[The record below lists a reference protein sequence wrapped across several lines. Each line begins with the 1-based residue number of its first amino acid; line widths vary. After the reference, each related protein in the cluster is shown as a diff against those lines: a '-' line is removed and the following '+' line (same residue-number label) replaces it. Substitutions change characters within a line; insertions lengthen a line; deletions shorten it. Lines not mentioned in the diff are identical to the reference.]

1 MNTVRGGIR
10 LIKTDQVVLDLGR
23 SKVCLKVPVNAD
35 VLAMD
40 DAPAVVDSGRAIRDA
55 LNNPIGCEPLESLVK
70 QKAASRPDAT
80 AVIVISDN
88 TRSVPYKGESGIL
101 WPIVDTLLSNGIS
114 ASNILILVATGT
126 HRALT
131 REELEDMLDFRIFEH
146 GIRIANHDCQSSDLQ
161 YLCTTSRGSRIW
173 INRDYLT
180 ADLKILTGLVES
192 HFMAG
197 ASGGRKS
204 VCPGLISRDS
214 TYVFHGPAF
223 LDSPNARDLVLEGNP
238 VHEEAL
244 EVAEAAGVDFIVNV
258 TLNGQMQL
266 AGVFAGDLRK
276 AHASAVEHLRSFVA
290 IPVKK
295 QYDLVVT
302 HAGFVGINHYQAAKA
317 AVVALPALSQ
327 RSPRLLM
334 IADHSDL
341 RPLGSAQYQT
351 LLHLLKLIGPQGFRK
366 LIFSEDWTFI
376 PDQWQVQM
384 WAKVFNRVRM
394 EHLIYAAD
402 GLCASDFEYIPGIN
416 ARNYLELRGRSD
428 CTSTDLQRIAQATI
442 DALIDELRSELNRAP
457 EVAVLRDGPYG
468 IVQAPSQVV

>member
-1 MNTVRGGIR
+1 M
-10 LIKTDQVVLDLGR
+10 IKTDQVVLDLGR

-40 DAPAVVDSGRAIRDA
+40 DAPAVDSGRAIRDA
-55 LNNPIGCEPLESLVK
+55 MNNPIGCEPLESLVK

-80 AVIVISDN
+80 AVKVISDN

-131 REELEDMLDFRIFEH
+131 REELEDMLDSRIFEH

-204 VCPGLISRDS
+204 VCAGLISRDS

-317 AVVALPALSQ
+317 AVVRCLLVTALSALAHDR
-327 RSPRLLM
+327 RS
-334 IADHSDL
+334 L
-341 RPLGSAQYQT
+341 RPEALGSAQYQT
-351 LLHLLKLIGPQGFRK
+351 LLHLLKLIG
-366 LIFSEDWTFI
+366 ST
-376 PDQWQVQM
+376 
-384 WAKVFNRVRM
+384 
-394 EHLIYAAD
+394 
-402 GLCASDFEYIPGIN
+402 GL
-416 ARNYLELRGRSD
+416 
-428 CTSTDLQRIAQATI
+428 
-442 DALIDELRSELNRAP
+442 
-457 EVAVLRDGPYG
+457 
-468 IVQAPSQVV
+468 